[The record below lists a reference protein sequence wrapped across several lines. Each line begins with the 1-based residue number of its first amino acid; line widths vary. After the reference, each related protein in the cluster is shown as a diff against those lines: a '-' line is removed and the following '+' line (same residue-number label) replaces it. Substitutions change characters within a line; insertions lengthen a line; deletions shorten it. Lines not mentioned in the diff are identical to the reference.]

1 MRDKHRPLIGLTLNY
16 RDAARTS
23 RCVASLL
30 ADGADGVLVW
40 DNSADGG
47 RSAQALCQHWVH
59 EPRVHIEVSTRNL
72 GFSAGVNRGIDA
84 ALARWPQAWVLLI
97 NNDATLH
104 RGALQTLAQ
113 ALNAQPQAVVA
124 YPRVDHDGQVIGTV
138 YYQRLFALLRFDRAW
153 PGSFSYP
160 SGSALLIAPERIRPP
175 LFDEDFFMYGEDVML
190 GWRLGASRMAH
201 VPQVLAWHEGSASSR
216 NGSWFYE
223 THVVARNA
231 CGGGALA
238 ACQEAGPHKARAVA
252 AARRPHGQP
261 APARPG
267 TFMAITQP
275 AAAQGIGGRLAL
287 SPWPIS
293 VLSLPPAQEVLPIW
307 E

>member
-1 MRDKHRPLIGLTLNY
+1 MRDKPRPLIGLTLNY
-16 RDAARTS
+16 RDADRTS
-23 RCVASLL
+23 RCIASLL

-40 DNSADGG
+40 DNSDDGG
-47 RSAQALCQHWVH
+47 RSAQALRQHWAH
-59 EPRVHIEVSTRNL
+59 EPRVVIEASTRNL

-84 ALARWPQAWVLLI
+84 VLARWPQAWVLLI

-124 YPRVDHDGQVIGTV
+124 YPRVDHGGQVIGTV

-153 PGSFSYP
+153 LGSFP
-160 SGSALLIAPERIRPP
+160 SPGGSALLIAPERIEPP

-190 GWRLGASRMAH
+190 GWRLGAERMAH

-223 THVVARNA
+223 THV
-231 CGGGALA
+231 A
-238 ACQEAGPHKARAVA
+238 AGHW
-252 AARRPHGQP
+252 
-261 APARPG
+261 
-267 TFMAITQP
+267 
-275 AAAQGIGGRLAL
+275 RLAEKL
-287 SPWPIS
+287 ARTRREQWLLLAGRMVS
-293 VLSLPPAQEVLPIW
+293 LSLRALVRSWRSRSLLPLRACLEGWRISRNRPR
-307 E
+307 